1 MKNSWMRNLNHA
13 NWCFA
18 KPYPNVKS
26 FVEEKR
32 CSQQGW
38 RNLHVLSSTKT
49 CALCKCSLT
58 APPHPAA
65 AVYTAP
71 AREAV
76 NGLNSLT
83 FSVLYLANRV
93 FVAYVWMLFCVSLVS
108 LRLETY

>member
-13 NWCFA
+13 DWCFA

-26 FVEEKR
+26 FVEEER
-32 CSQQGW
+32 CSHQGW

-49 CALCKCSLT
+49 FALCKCSLT

-76 NGLNSLT
+76 NGLDSLT
-83 FSVLYLANRV
+83 FSVLYLANRA
-93 FVAYVWMLFCVSLVS
+93 FVASAWMLFCVSLVS